1 MTGSV
6 TPSLVAVDWGTSHL
20 RVWLLD
26 AQGAVLA
33 EHRSDEGMGATAR
46 EQFQSVLEAHLAA
59 LTVPADVPV
68 VMCGMV
74 GSRQGWVEAR
84 YLTVPVSLAD
94 VAAAAVRIPG
104 VDRDI
109 RIMPG
114 LSRTDRQSPDV
125 MRGEETQLLG
135 VTRLAPIAGERF
147 VCMPG
152 THSKWVRMSGD
163 SVLDFV
169 TFLTGEAFAILS
181 HHSVLRHS
189 LSGGQVDPAS
199 VAFRDAVRASLDTPA
214 DILARLFSIRAAG
227 LLQDL
232 EPAAAAA
239 RLSGY
244 LIGQEI
250 AGAKARFALPDR
262 VDLIGD
268 PKLGA
273 LYGEALAIA
282 GISGTLHDGDTA
294 VIAGLAGAVSAPP
307 KTGTDG

>member
-1 MTGSV
+1 MTNSAA
-6 TPSLVAVDWGTSHL
+6 PSLVAVDWGTSHL

-26 AQGAVLA
+26 ADGAVLA
-33 EHRSDEGMGATAR
+33 EHRSSEGMGATAR
-46 EQFQSVLEAHLAA
+46 EQFHSVLETHLAA
-59 LTVPADVPV
+59 LAVPTDVPV

-74 GSRQGWVEAR
+74 GSRQGWAEAR

-104 VDRDI
+104 ITRDI

-114 LSRTDRQSPDV
+114 LSKPDRQSPDV

-135 VTRLAPIAGERF
+135 LTRLAPAAGERF
-147 VCMPG
+147 ACMPG
-152 THSKWVRMSGD
+152 THSKWVRMQGG

-169 TFLTGEAFAILS
+169 SFLTGDAFAVLS

-189 LSGGQVDPAS
+189 LSGAGVEPAS
-199 VAFRDAVRASLDTPA
+199 SAFRDAVRASLDMPA
-214 DILARLFSIRAAG
+214 DILARVFSIRAAG
-227 LLQDL
+227 LLQDFD
-232 EPAAAAA
+232 PSAAAA

-250 AGAKARFALPDR
+250 AGAKARFSIPEQ

-268 PKLGA
+268 PRLGA
-273 LYGEALAIA
+273 LYTEALAIA
-282 GISGTLHDGDTA
+282 GISSTLHDSDA
-294 VIAGLAGAVSAPP
+294 VAIAGLAGAVSAPAT
-307 KTGTDG
+307 TGTDG

>member
-1 MTGSV
+1 MTHSAA
-6 TPSLVAVDWGTSHL
+6 PSLVAVDWGTSHL

-26 AQGAVLA
+26 ADGAVLA
-33 EHRSDEGMGATAR
+33 EHRSSEGMGATAR

-74 GSRQGWVEAR
+74 GSRQGWAEAR

-94 VAAAAVRIPG
+94 VAAAAVRIPD
-104 VDRDI
+104 VIRDI

-114 LSRTDRQSPDV
+114 LSKPDRQSPDV

-135 VTRLAPIAGERF
+135 LSRLAPSAGERF

-152 THSKWVRMSGD
+152 THSKWVRMRGD
-163 SVLDFV
+163 SVIDFV
-169 TFLTGEAFAILS
+169 SFLTGDAFAALS

-189 LSGGQVDPAS
+189 LSGASVDPESA
-199 VAFRDAVRASLDTPA
+199 AFRDAVRASLETPA
-214 DILARLFSIRAAG
+214 DIFARVFSIRAAG

-232 EPAAAAA
+232 DPAAAAA

-250 AGAKARFALPDR
+250 AGAKARFTVPGH

-268 PKLGA
+268 PRLGA
-273 LYGEALAIA
+273 LYTEALVIA
-282 GISGTLHDGDTA
+282 GMSCTLHDSDTA
-294 VIAGLAGAVSAPP
+294 VIAGLAGALSAPP